1 MNIISTAKTNC
12 MTERKQS
19 KAEKIRGIS
28 NQLQQNE
35 FRPHIINFSFDFYSC
50 PLLQISGQLH
60 YDLKFKRMQVKK
72 SFSLHRLYMYVLITK
87 ITKKHEI
94 YKSIYVQLVN
104 ANLLN
109 RKYFYKYSII
119 IHVTYLRSI
128 RKFKK
133 NDKNCT

>member
-72 SFSLHRLYMYVLITK
+72 IVFFASIIHVCVDNKNY
-87 ITKKHEI
+87 KKHEI